1 MSAPIR
7 KVLRLIAKRAVKSK
21 LKLPQLLVL
30 CDVPEYATDEANSR
44 FGFTRH
50 DDLRCALLA
59 LSKAGYVER
68 KPVEHPRYH
77 YSYAI
82 TAKGTALFNPP
93 AK

>member
-7 KVLRLIAKRAVKSK
+7 KVLRLIVKRAVKSK

-30 CDVPEYATDEANSR
+30 CDVPEYCTDEANAR

-50 DDLRCALLA
+50 DDLRSALVSLH
-59 LSKAGYVER
+59 KAGYVER
-68 KPVEHPRYH
+68 KPIAHPRYH
-77 YSYAI
+77 YSCAI
-82 TAKGTALFNPP
+82 TPKGMELFNPP